1 MLEGLDPNLASRLI
15 MAVVIVAI
23 ALVALIVG
31 LAILKRRN
39 AHLFV
44 KGGRS
49 REHRL
54 LVLDAAAV
62 DSRRRLVLI
71 QRDNVEH
78 LIMIGGPTD
87 IVIESGIVDRR
98 APVVAPTVAEPSAAA
113 APAALQPAA
122 QVAVRAVEPK
132 PQQPVATRAAAEPV
146 RPVPEPVADP
156 VSAAK
161 PAARAEEER
170 KPVSN
175 MGAILYGDDREPMAG
190 QRAPQVA
197 QAGAAAQASVATQ
210 SRPTQPTPMVRAET
224 VLDAARERVLAPATT
239 KAPTPEAR
247 PSSPL
252 KATTEEE
259 AKALA
264 LRLETA
270 KLEAARLE
278 AARRAQPTLAPA
290 RQDPVMAKEP
300 AAGASLQSEFEKLLE
315 AELQAGGLVDVPD
328 PLVAQ
333 RPAAGTDVPAGSRP
347 APHEPLT
354 AKR

>member
-87 IVIESGIVDRR
+87 IVIESGIVDRH
-98 APVVAPTVAEPSAAA
+98 
-113 APAALQPAA
+113 APAVASKAAEAPALAVSTALQPAA
-122 QVAVRAVEPK
+122 PVVARPVEPK
-132 PQQPVATRAAAEPV
+132 PQQPAAARAVSEPV
-146 RPVPEPVADP
+146 RTVAEPVADP
-156 VSAAK
+156 VPAAK
-161 PAARAEEER
+161 QAIRMEEER

-175 MGAILYGDDREPMAG
+175 MGAVLYGDDREPMAG
-190 QRAPQVA
+190 QRAPQVPQAAATA
-197 QAGAAAQASVATQ
+197 QVPAAAQP
-210 SRPTQPTPMVRAET
+210 RPAQQTPVVRAEN
-224 VLDAARERVLAPATT
+224 VLDAARERVLAP
-239 KAPTPEAR
+239 PTAKPQSPEVR
-247 PSSPL
+247 PSTPL

-278 AARRAQPTLAPA
+278 AARRAQTNVAPA

-300 AAGASLQSEFEKLLE
+300 AAPSLQSEFEKLLE
-315 AELQAGGLVDVPD
+315 AELQAGGLVDGPD
-328 PLVAQ
+328 PLLSQ
-333 RPAAGTDVPAGSRP
+333 RPAAGTDAPAGSRP